1 MRSFILLLKRIGL
14 QRIIGV
20 FIALMLI
27 LAASIYISKQPK
39 TLDSSLQTKFDKGQ
53 YNETIPSIESWVSK
67 YPTDQNAMELLGALY
82 IQKAQAEPKI
92 AREYYAKALKTLS
105 GVVQINPKRDESFRL
120 IGLAYFY
127 RGDIKLAEKNFQKAY
142 ALSSGKNINSLLG
155 FALIK
160 ESESNWA
167 GAFSIYNEV
176 LKADASS
183 TSALLG
189 LGRYNVQV
197 RNPINAI
204 QYSNKVISLAN
215 DDVTLAEAYKILG
228 SANVIQRDFINAET
242 NFQKSLAYKPNNVH
256 TMTLYGESIVNS
268 LLLLPTNQRDQAVQT
283 VINTA
288 NKAIS
293 LSPNSIYGYTLLY
306 KGYLLQNKYNEANN
320 VGSKIVS
327 LLPAD
332 SSLSDEQKKEY
343 KEYYSGKITSATATV
358 QDRANATT
366 SVSSTSTIKSKK
378 K

>member
-92 AREYYAKALKTLS
+92 AVEYYGKALKTLS

-127 RGDIKLAEKNFQKAY
+127 RGNIKLAEKNFQKAY

-176 LKADASS
+176 LKTDASS

-204 QYSNKVISLAN
+204 QDSNKVISLAK
-215 DDVTLAEAYKILG
+215 DDATLAEAYKILG
-228 SANVIQRDFINAET
+228 SANVIQRDFISAKT
-242 NFQKSLAYKPNNVH
+242 NFQKSLTYKPNNVH

-268 LLLLPTNQRDQAVQT
+268 LLLIPANQRDQAVQM
-283 VINTA
+283 VIDTA
-288 NKAIS
+288 NRAIS

-320 VGSKIVS
+320 VGAKIVS

-358 QDRANATT
+358 QDRANAST
-366 SVSSTSTIKSKK
+366 SVSNAPAVKSKK